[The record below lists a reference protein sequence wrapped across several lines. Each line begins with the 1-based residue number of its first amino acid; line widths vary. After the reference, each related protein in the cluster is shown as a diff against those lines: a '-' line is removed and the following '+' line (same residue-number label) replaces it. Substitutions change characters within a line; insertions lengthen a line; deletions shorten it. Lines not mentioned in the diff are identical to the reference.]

1 MDAKRSEERTE
12 CGGEKR
18 IKKWGKPRH
27 YSGRP
32 LLRNRARLPP
42 MRLLALETDAAKI
55 TKQFTTEGEEV
66 LLTTTR
72 HVFHCLTA
80 IAGVL
85 IVTVVLVAA
94 GISAV
99 SYGFA
104 TIAIVAILLTPWLLF
119 ALYRLIDAV
128 IGWRFYF
135 LIVTTE
141 KVVIV
146 RHRFYFRQEISPIHL
161 ENIVSTRSDLQFL
174 GVGNCGMLHLTLMEK
189 KQGTSG
195 EVLERYLPKPAVI
208 AGAIENAMVLKKQRA
223 PADKGPEEQERKVE
237 EVKEKVE
244 EEIGK
249 GEAV

>member
-1 MDAKRSEERTE
+1 
-12 CGGEKR
+12 
-18 IKKWGKPRH
+18 
-27 YSGRP
+27 
-32 LLRNRARLPP
+32 
-42 MRLLALETDAAKI
+42 MRLLALETDVAKI
-55 TKQFTTEGEEV
+55 TKQFTAEGEEA

-72 HVFHCLTA
+72 HAYHFVNA
-80 IAGVL
+80 SAGVL
-85 IVTVVLVAA
+85 LVTVILVAA

-99 SYGFA
+99 LNGV
-104 TIAIVAILLTPWLLF
+104 TTTTVIAALLAPWLLF

-146 RHRFYFRQEISPIHL
+146 RHQFFFHQEISPIHL
-161 ENIVSTRSDLQFL
+161 ENIVSTRSELQFL
-174 GVGNCGMLHLTLMEK
+174 GAGNCGILHLTLMEK

-195 EVLERYLPKPAVI
+195 EVLERYLPKPAII

-223 PADKGPEEQERKVE
+223 PADRGPEEQERKVE

-249 GEAV
+249 GEAR